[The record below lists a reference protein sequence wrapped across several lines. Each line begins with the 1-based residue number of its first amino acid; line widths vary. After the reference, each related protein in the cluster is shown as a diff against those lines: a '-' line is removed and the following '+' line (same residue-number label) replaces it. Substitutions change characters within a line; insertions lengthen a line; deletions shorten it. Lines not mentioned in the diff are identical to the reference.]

1 MSIGD
6 QSQSHNVI
14 YSKKTFVLNVTEGE
28 IYPMNIGIP
37 KESRPSEYRVGLPPS
52 GIQRLTSRGHT
63 CYIEHDAG
71 KYAGFSDHDFENA
84 GAKIVYSSHEAF
96 ARADFIIKVS
106 RPQENELELI
116 QPGSILSGWL
126 HLPAAS
132 QSKIDTLIEKKITTI
147 AYEQIQRRD
156 GSRPVLQMMSQ
167 VAGKILPQIAAQFLQ
182 NNNGGKG
189 ILLGGIA
196 GIPPAEVV
204 IIGAGVL
211 GQSAVESFTGLGA
224 HITLL
229 DISIDEL
236 QKILDKNPRIAT
248 MYASKANIQRT
259 CAYADVVVT
268 SAATP
273 GKIAPLLITREILKT
288 MKPRSIILDASI
300 DQGGCLETSR
310 PTTHDNPTFVEEGV
324 IHYCVPNI
332 SSLIARTATY
342 AFSNAAF
349 KFIEE
354 IVETGIDQTI
364 QNNPEIKMAIN
375 THQGQIKNLIRLSDK
390 LGQN

>member
-1 MSIGD
+1 
-6 QSQSHNVI
+6 
-14 YSKKTFVLNVTEGE
+14 
-28 IYPMNIGIP
+28 MNIGIP

-52 GIQRLTSRGHT
+52 GIQRLTRRGHT

-71 KYAGFSDHDFENA
+71 KFAGFSDFDYENA

-96 ARADFIIKVS
+96 ARADFIIKVA
-106 RPQENELELI
+106 RPQEEELELI

-132 QSKIDTLIEKKITTI
+132 QSKIDSLLAKEITTI
-147 AYEQIQRRD
+147 AYEQIQRKD
-156 GSRPVLQMMSQ
+156 GSRPVLQIMSQ
-167 VAGKILPQIAAQFLQ
+167 VGGKLLPQIAAQLLQ

-211 GQSAVESFTGLGA
+211 GQSAVQSFHGFGA

-229 DISIDEL
+229 DISLVGL
-236 QKILDKNPRIAT
+236 QKILDTYPNITT
-248 MYASKANIQRT
+248 MYSTKANIQRT

-268 SAATP
+268 AAAIP
-273 GKIAPLLITREILKT
+273 GRTAPLLITREILKG

-300 DQGGCLETSR
+300 DQHHSPMSR
-310 PTTHDNPTFVEEGV
+310 E
-324 IHYCVPNI
+324 Y
-332 SSLIARTATY
+332 ARLPC
-342 AFSNAAF
+342 S
-349 KFIEE
+349 
-354 IVETGIDQTI
+354 V
-364 QNNPEIKMAIN
+364 
-375 THQGQIKNLIRLSDK
+375 R
-390 LGQN
+390 